1 MVIILAT
8 IGLAIAI
15 GTIYAV
21 AFVMIPTCIKAIR
34 KHRAAKTPE
43 ERAELRAWMHTSLN
57 RSAREGK

>member
-1 MVIILAT
+1 MIIILAA
-8 IGLAIAI
+8 IGLAIAA
-15 GTIYAV
+15 GLIYAT
-21 AFVMIPTCIKAIR
+21 FWVMIPTCIKAIR

>member
-1 MVIILAT
+1 MIILAA

-21 AFVMIPTCIKAIR
+21 VFVMIPTIIRAIR
-34 KHRAAKTPE
+34 NHRTMTPTE
-43 ERAELRAWMHTSLN
+43 YRAWMHTPLN